1 MEDGLLDSFLLLFFL
16 YHFVFPKV
24 FFFIL
29 PDRLSSD
36 VLKTLLPSLLAL
48 QRSLPSSYSI
58 DGDLPGLLQVIT
70 TDQDLLAELI
80 YTLLHHSATVPGVRR
95 HG

>member
-29 PDRLSSD
+29 PDRLPSD
-36 VLKTLLPSLLAL
+36 VLKTLLPSLQL
-48 QRSLPSSYSI
+48 SLPSSYSI
-58 DGDLPGLLQVIT
+58 DGDLPDLLQVIT
-70 TDQDLLAELI
+70 TGQDLLAELI
-80 YTLLHHSATVPGVRR
+80 YTLLHHSTTVPGVRR